1 MTRTG
6 TDGAGARAGAGAG
19 LLGFLSDKALG
30 VPRTDR
36 ADDRRAYARDLWPR
50 HHLGVRAGNLPET
63 SPAAV
68 VWPRTTEEVA
78 TLVQTCHREG
88 IPIVPFGAG
97 SGVCGGILPDPRT
110 VVLDLKRMEA
120 VRSLRPEEDEITIE
134 SGAMGITLEERLQRR
149 GLTVGHFPSSILCS
163 TVGGWVAGRG
173 AGQCSGRY
181 GKIEDMV
188 AHLELVDGTGEV
200 RTLHRRPFGRDLVP
214 LVVGSEGIL
223 GVITSATLR
232 LHAAP
237 AHRVFL
243 SFVYPSTEAGW
254 TAIRT
259 LYQAGLRPAV
269 ARLYDPFDS
278 FLARRGGVKRN
289 EPGAGKAPGA
299 GAKMLTRLLAS
310 PRALN
315 GLVDLVGDKNLGG
328 AMLVLVFEGPAAET
342 TEDALR
348 GARLAERAGGVSL
361 GEGPAQRWYAH
372 RYSVSYRQAPVF
384 RIGAFSDTLEVAAP
398 WAKLGDLYEGVR
410 RALSRHVFVMAH
422 LSHAYPDGC
431 SIYFTF
437 AGARPTEAACLET
450 YDAAWRDA
458 LAAVVEAGGTISHH
472 HGTGR
477 SKAPKIPAEL
487 GAGVLAIKGLQRAFD
502 PAGICNPGNLLPAQ
516 LPTFENDRVEI
527 PRQLTLD
534 EASLVLTAPA
544 AARLDVVQTFLD
556 ARGYTLVLAA
566 DAELRG
572 DETVG
577 AWLERGA
584 VGARDPW
591 EDPVDH
597 LVAGFTAELPSGQRF
612 CVPMCPRRAAGPDL
626 TALFV
631 GPHGAFG
638 RLLSADLRVA
648 RRAAPHDLDVDQM
661 TRPMPFRGQRH
672 LAETTGEQA
681 LFAKIETALR

>member
-1 MTRTG
+1 MTRI
-6 TDGAGARAGAGAG
+6 GAGEGAVLG
-19 LLGFLSDKALG
+19 LLADKAPG
-30 VPRTDR
+30 APRTDN

-50 HHLGVRAGNLPET
+50 HHLGVRAGTLPPT
-63 SPAAV
+63 NPAAV
-68 VWPRTTEEVA
+68 VWPRTTDEVA
-78 TLVQTCHREG
+78 QLVRACRAEG

-97 SGVCGGILPDPRT
+97 SGVCGGVLPDART

-120 VRSLRPEEDEITIE
+120 VRSLRPEHDEITIE

-188 AHLELVDGTGEV
+188 AGLELVDGTGEI
-200 RTLHRRPFGRDLVP
+200 RTLHRRPGGRDLVP
-214 LVVGSEGIL
+214 LVVGSEGIF
-223 GVITSATLR
+223 GVITAARLR
-232 LHAAP
+232 LHQAP
-237 AHRVFL
+237 SHRVFL
-243 SFVYPSTEAGW
+243 SFTYPSTEAGW
-254 TAIRT
+254 TAIRA

-278 FLARRGGVKRN
+278 FLARRGGVKRG
-289 EPGAGKAPGA
+289 EPGAGRAPGA
-299 GAKMLTRLLAS
+299 GARVLTRLLSS

-315 GLVDLVGDKNLGG
+315 SLVDLVGDKNLGG
-328 AMLVLVFEGPAAET
+328 AMLVLVFEGPAEEAIA
-342 TEDALR
+342 DAAR

-398 WAKLGDLYEGVR
+398 WSALGDLYEGVR

-437 AGARPTEAACLET
+437 AGAADTEEASLAT

-458 LAAVVEAGGTISHH
+458 LAAVIAAGGTISHH

-487 GAGVLAIKGLQRAFD
+487 GAGVLAVQALQRAFD
-502 PAGICNPGNLLPAQ
+502 PAAICNPGNLLPSPLPSFSVAETHARVVVPAQ
-516 LPTFENDRVEI
+516 LE
-527 PRQLTLD
+527 LD
-534 EASLVLTAPA
+534 ETSLVLTAPA
-544 AARLDVVQTFLD
+544 VARLDVVQAFLD
-556 ARGYTLVLAA
+556 ARGYTLALAE
-566 DAELRG
+566 DAAVPG
-572 DETVG
+572 GETVG
-577 AWLERGA
+577 SWLA
-584 VGARDPW
+584 VGAPGAADPW
-591 EDPVDH
+591 DDPVDH
-597 LVAGFTAELPSGQRF
+597 LVAGFVAELPDGRRF
-612 CVPMCPRRAAGPDL
+612 AVPKCPRRAAGPDL

-631 GPHGAFG
+631 GARGEFG
-638 RLLSADLRVA
+638 RLLAADLRV
-648 RRAAPHDLDVDQM
+648 RRHPISLTDGEDF
-661 TRPMPFRGQRH
+661 RPMPFRGERH
-672 LAETTGEQA
+672 AAETAGETA
-681 LFAKIETALR
+681 LFARIADELRRPG

>member
-1 MTRTG
+1 MTTTG
-6 TDGAGARAGAGAG
+6 TGTAGVLG
-19 LLGFLSDKALG
+19 LLAEEAKG
-30 VPRTDR
+30 VPRSDG

-50 HHLGVRAGNLPET
+50 HHLGVRAGALPET

-78 TLVQTCHREG
+78 SLVRACRREG
-88 IPIVPFGAG
+88 IPVVPFGAG

-120 VRSLRPEEDEITIE
+120 VRSLDPEHDEITIE

-188 AHLELVDGTGEV
+188 AGLELVDGTGEV

-223 GVITSATLR
+223 GVVTSARLR
-232 LHAAP
+232 LHQAP
-237 AHRVFL
+237 AHRVFS

-278 FLARRGGVKRN
+278 FLARRGGVKRG

-299 GAKMLTRLLAS
+299 GAKVLTRLLSS

-328 AMLVLVFEGPAAET
+328 AMLVLVFEGPADEVTA
-342 TEDALR
+342 DAQR
-348 GARLAERAGGVSL
+348 AARLAERAGGVSL

-398 WAKLGDLYEGVR
+398 WSKLGELYEGVR

-437 AGARPTEAACLET
+437 AGAAPTEAACLEA

-458 LAAVVEAGGTISHH
+458 LAAVVAAGGTISHH

-487 GAGVLAIKGLQRAFD
+487 GAGVLAIQALQRAFD
-502 PAGICNPGNLLPAQ
+502 PAGICNPGNLVPTGLPSFAD
-516 LPTFENDRVEI
+516 THERVVL

-534 EASLVLTAPA
+534 EASLVVTAPA

-556 ARGYTLVLAA
+556 ARGYSLAIQA
-566 DAELRG
+566 DAALRP

-577 AWLERGA
+577 AWLEGGA
-584 VGARDPW
+584 RGARDPW

-597 LVAGFTAELPSGQRF
+597 LVAGFTAELPTGQRF
-612 CVPMCPRRAAGPDL
+612 AVPMCPRRAAGPDL

-631 GPHGAFG
+631 GTAGAFG
-638 RLLSADLRVA
+638 RLASADLRVF
-648 RRAAPHDLDVDQM
+648 RRASPPDLDVDRM
-661 TRPMPFRGQRH
+661 VRPMTFRGERH
-672 LAETTGEQA
+672 PTETASEQA
-681 LFAKIETALR
+681 LFAKIEAELRER